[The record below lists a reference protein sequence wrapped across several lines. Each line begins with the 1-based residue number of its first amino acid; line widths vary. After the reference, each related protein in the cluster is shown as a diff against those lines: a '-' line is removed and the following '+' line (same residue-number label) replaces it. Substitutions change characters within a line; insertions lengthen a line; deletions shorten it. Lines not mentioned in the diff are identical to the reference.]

1 MQNKDT
7 DLREALKRKY
17 ANTPL
22 LPADFMAN
30 MEKRLE
36 NHGDRSRDSKKN
48 HGPVPMI
55 RWVAVAASLLILV
68 GVGLTIIPTTENQ
81 TAPDALIA
89 QQTEKAPQAEM
100 PTTSSEESISPKP
113 ADSQSEASG
122 LSLNSLLSISKKSP
136 QQRKVPLSTSIPI
149 CITHRTKQRRTP
161 CPIRIQPVWTSSSPN
176 LPIITR

>member
-17 ANTPL
+17 ANTPQ

-30 MEKRLE
+30 MEKRLQPQ
-36 NHGDRSRDSKKN
+36 
-48 HGPVPMI
+48 PVAKTRRIWP
-55 RWVAVAASLLILV
+55 WLAVAASLLILV

-122 LSLNSLLSISKKSP
+122 L
-136 QQRKVPLSTSIPI
+136 
-149 CITHRTKQRRTP
+149 RR
-161 CPIRIQPVWTSSSPN
+161 SSQFP
-176 LPIITR
+176 TR

>member
-17 ANTPL
+17 ANTPQ

-30 MEKRLE
+30 MEKRLQPQ
-36 NHGDRSRDSKKN
+36 
-48 HGPVPMI
+48 PVAKTRRIWP
-55 RWVAVAASLLILV
+55 WLAVAASLLILV

-100 PTTSSEESISPKP
+100 PTTSSEESISLKP

-122 LSLNSLLSISKKSP
+122 LSLNSLMSISKKSP
-136 QQRKVPLSTSIPI
+136 QQRKVLLSTSIPT

-161 CPIRIQPVWTSSSPN
+161 CPIRIQPVWTSSSPS